1 MKAKIED
8 LNKIWNE
15 MDEEKSTKEEELK
28 KLLTEL
34 SEYEK
39 RANIVQ
45 EKVTKVEK
53 ALPTEAALVLDLPQ
67 MRTNLSDI
75 KAVEEQ
81 LNALKPQLDS
91 TVTYGKE
98 LVDGDPDIDG
108 SNVKRRNE
116 ELEEMS
122 DKAGEKVKDEVGKM
136 EGLVQQMEQYL
147 KSTKE
152 LKKDLGYVHDEVEAN
167 KPGQLDPES
176 LREKETAVEVS
187 CLLYHSTLRYRV
199 SFHTA
204 RLDTTLPSNI
214 SQLPRGMRQVK
225 LYCAVSVV
233 NCSAT
238 LHYIAINHTVLH

>member
-1 MKAKIED
+1 MIITCTVSSIFRMFQAIENEMIDKQPIKESVEASAAKLTEMCEEDVDEVKGKIED

-15 MDEEKSTKEEELK
+15 MDEEKSNKDEELK
-28 KLLTEL
+28 RLLTDL

-39 RANIVQ
+39 LANAVQ

-98 LVDGDPDIDG
+98 LIDGDPDIDG

-116 ELEEMS
+116 ELEEMFNN
-122 DKAGEKVKDEVGKM
+122 AGEKVTDEVEKM

-147 KSTKE
+147 KSAKE
-152 LKKDLGYVHDEVEAN
+152 LKKDMDYVHDEVEAN

-176 LREKETAVEVS
+176 LRERETAVEV
-187 CLLYHSTLRYRV
+187 Y
-199 SFHTA
+199 
-204 RLDTTLPSNI
+204 TT
-214 SQLPRGMRQVK
+214 QE
-225 LYCAVSVV
+225 
-233 NCSAT
+233 
-238 LHYIAINHTVLH
+238 

>member
-1 MKAKIED
+1 MIITCTVSFIFRMFQAIENEMIDKQPIKESVEASAAKLTELCDEDVDEVNGKIED

-15 MDEEKSTKEEELK
+15 MDEEKSNKEEELK
-28 KLLTEL
+28 RLSTDL
-34 SEYEK
+34 SEYK
-39 RANIVQ
+39 KLANAVE

-75 KAVEEQ
+75 KAIEEQ

-91 TVTYGKE
+91 TVRYGKE

-116 ELEEMS
+116 ELEEMFNN
-122 DKAGEKVKDEVGKM
+122 AGEKVKDEVGKM

-147 KSTKE
+147 KSAKE
-152 LKKDLGYVHDEVEAN
+152 LKKDMGYVHDEVEAN

-176 LREKETAVEVS
+176 LRERETAVKV
-187 CLLYHSTLRYRV
+187 Y
-199 SFHTA
+199 
-204 RLDTTLPSNI
+204 TT
-214 SQLPRGMRQVK
+214 Q
-225 LYCAVSVV
+225 
-233 NCSAT
+233 
-238 LHYIAINHTVLH
+238 

>member
-1 MKAKIED
+1 MIITCTVSFIFRMFQAIENEMIDKQPIKESVEASAAKLTELCDEDVDEVNGKIED

-15 MDEEKSTKEEELK
+15 MDEEKSNKEEELK
-28 KLLTEL
+28 RLSTDL
-34 SEYEK
+34 SEYK
-39 RANIVQ
+39 KLANAVE

-75 KAVEEQ
+75 KAIEEQ

-91 TVTYGKE
+91 TVRYGKE

-116 ELEEMS
+116 ELEEMFNN
-122 DKAGEKVKDEVGKM
+122 AGEKVKDEVGKM

-147 KSTKE
+147 KSAKE
-152 LKKDLGYVHDEVEAN
+152 LKKDMGYVHDQVEAN

-176 LREKETAVEVS
+176 LRERETAVKV
-187 CLLYHSTLRYRV
+187 Y
-199 SFHTA
+199 
-204 RLDTTLPSNI
+204 TT
-214 SQLPRGMRQVK
+214 Q
-225 LYCAVSVV
+225 
-233 NCSAT
+233 
-238 LHYIAINHTVLH
+238 